1 MTNNKKAAR
10 DGVPQAALTTL
21 FYSCHFSPILNRLKA
36 AVYRLAPSTAWMQEV
51 ERCREQA
58 PRLFFLGMLHG

>member
-1 MTNNKKAAR
+1 MIDNKKAAGE
-10 DGVPQAALTTL
+10 GVPQAALNTL
-21 FYSCHFSPILNRLKA
+21 CGCYFNPIINRLKA

-58 PRLFFLGMLHG
+58 PRLFALGVFHV

>member
-1 MTNNKKAAR
+1 MTGNKKAAG
-10 DGVPQAALTTL
+10 DGVPQAALTT
-21 FYSCHFSPILNRLKA
+21 FCKCYFSPIPNRLKA

-58 PRLFFLGMLHG
+58 PRLFLLGVLHG